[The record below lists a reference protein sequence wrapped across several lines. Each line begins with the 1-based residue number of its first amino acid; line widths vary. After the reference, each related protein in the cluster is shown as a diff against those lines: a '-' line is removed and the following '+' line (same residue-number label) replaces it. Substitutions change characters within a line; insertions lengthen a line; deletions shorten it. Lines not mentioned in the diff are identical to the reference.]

1 MDIIPSKETGFYYM
15 IYMKGLGSYYKCWID
30 GNKHYELYT
39 AKDLLDIASRVNDHN
54 IIAEMKSSFRDS
66 SVFIWMVD
74 EGKIERL
81 RPEKDATQVTSK
93 LFSVLRPS
101 QNFTS
106 GIDISWNTQF

>member
-1 MDIIPSKETGFYYM
+1 MDKIPSKETGFYYM

-30 GNKHYELYT
+30 GNNHYELYT

-81 RPEKDATQVTSK
+81 RPERDATQVTS
-93 LFSVLRPS
+93 VLMNAIHPKEDYSSR
-101 QNFTS
+101 
-106 GIDISWNTQF
+106 IDVSWDTQF